1 MSTDIPFEAPW
12 GWHRHGHP
20 GWPGRK
26 RSERPAD
33 SRDDLDEA
41 RDVSR
46 RGRAYQEGDQPRGG
60 SQAGGRGRGR
70 SRGRRHSREFGA
82 FGAGFGPGF
91 GHPFGPGGW
100 GPRGGRARRGDVRA
114 AILSLLAEEPMHGY
128 QLIQEI
134 ARRSDGVWR
143 PSAGSV
149 YPALAQLEDEGLVR
163 PQVAPDDEGGKK
175 VFVLTEAG
183 QAYVAEHADELA
195 DPWDAV
201 TGGVS
206 DSMADL
212 MGLIRE
218 VHAAAVQVLRTGDP
232 ARVERA
238 RATLAQTRRSLYLVL
253 AGDEPTESTGASD

>member
-12 GWHRHGHP
+12 AWPHPWQRGAGHRRLARMERLKRPDRQGDGTERAEQADRP
-20 GWPGRK
+20 EGPGR
-26 RSERPAD
+26 A
-33 SRDDLDEA
+33 
-41 RDVSR
+41 
-46 RGRAYQEGDQPRGG
+46 
-60 SQAGGRGRGR
+60 RGRGR
-70 SRGRRHSREFGA
+70 SGRRHGGRFGGYGPG
-82 FGAGFGPGF
+82 FGGPFGPGDFGPGF
-91 GHPFGPGGW
+91 

-114 AILSLLAEEPMHGY
+114 AILALLAEEPMHGY

-149 YPALAQLEDEGLVR
+149 YPALSQLEDEGLVR
-163 PQVAPDDEGGKK
+163 PQVTEDEGGKK

-183 QAYVAEHADELA
+183 QSYVREHADELA
-195 DPWDAV
+195 DPWDTV

-218 VHAAAVQVLRTGDP
+218 VHAASIQVLRTRDA
-232 ARVERA
+232 ARVDKA
-238 RATLAQTRRSLYLVL
+238 RAVLVQARRSLYLVL
-253 AGDEPTESTGASD
+253 AGDEPQEDEPQQ

>member
-12 GWHRHGHP
+12 AWHRRAHR
-20 GWPGRK
+20 GWAGRQAGQQAGQESGQELGRGDRK
-26 RSERPAD
+26 GRAEQTERP
-33 SRDDLDEA
+33 DDGA
-41 RDVSR
+41 
-46 RGRAYQEGDQPRGG
+46 GRPR
-60 SQAGGRGRGR
+60 GRGRG
-70 SRGRRHSREFGA
+70 GRRHGGRFGSYGPG
-82 FGAGFGPGF
+82 FGGPFGPGDFGPGF
-91 GHPFGPGGW
+91 

-114 AILSLLAEEPMHGY
+114 AILALLAEEPMHGY

-163 PQVAPDDEGGKK
+163 PQVSDDEGGKK

-183 QAYVAEHADELA
+183 QAYVAEHTTELA
-195 DPWDAV
+195 EPWDTV

-206 DSMADL
+206 DSMAEL

-218 VHAAAVQVLRTGDP
+218 VHAASVQVLRTRDA
-232 ARVERA
+232 ARVEQA
-238 RATLAQTRRSLYLVL
+238 RAVLVQARRSLYLVL
-253 AGDEPTESTGASD
+253 AGDEPTAD